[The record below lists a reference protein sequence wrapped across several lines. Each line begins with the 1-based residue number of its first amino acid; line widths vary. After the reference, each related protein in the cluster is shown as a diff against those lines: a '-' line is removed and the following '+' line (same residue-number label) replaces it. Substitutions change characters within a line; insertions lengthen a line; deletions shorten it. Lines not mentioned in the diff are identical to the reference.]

1 MRLPL
6 SRFSHLGKEFV
17 WISIGQG
24 AAVIGGLVGLRLLT
38 NYLSPATFGEIALIM
53 TLATLVNQLLFGP
66 LAGAVL
72 RFLAPAH
79 EAGAI
84 RAYLDA
90 TRQLT
95 KVVTLLVAAFT
106 AVFIGPN
113 AMIEAGYD
121 RTNPYMSGIVKL
133 AEGPFISAQI
143 LGLDA
148 VAPDVDDIGTPLT
161 VQFIERGDGEAK
173 RTFLAFATQPS
184 ELI

>member
-1 MRLPL
+1 VNGERASSQFTINYSQFIIQEGMMNE
-6 SRFSHLGKEFV
+6 SSFTENSF
-17 WISIGQG
+17 Q
-24 AAVIGGLVGLRLLT
+24 
-38 NYLSPATFGEIALIM
+38 NYLQNKQLMGAKCQDCGSLFLPPRPMCPQCHGSSMSWQKMTGKGEL
-53 TLATLVNQLLFGP
+53 
-66 LAGAVL
+66 
-72 RFLAPAH
+72 
-79 EAGAI
+79 
-84 RAYLDA
+84 
-90 TRQLT
+90 
-95 KVVTLLVAAFT
+95 AAFT